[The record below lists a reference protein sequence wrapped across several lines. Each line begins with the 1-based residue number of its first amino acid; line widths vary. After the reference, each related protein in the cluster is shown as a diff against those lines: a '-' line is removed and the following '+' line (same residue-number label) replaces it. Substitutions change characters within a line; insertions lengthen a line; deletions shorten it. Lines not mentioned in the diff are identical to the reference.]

1 MWGRKSGGSFGRFSS
16 FFSDIADRRMG
27 SLFYLN
33 GLDIAVLNPKGAI
46 AGRERQL
53 LIATTLLML
62 IVAVP
67 TLVLTLFFAWRYR
80 EKNTK
85 AKYTPD
91 VDRHPSAELIWWGVP
106 FVIVV
111 VIAVICWRGCL
122 ELDPFKPLTS
132 NTQPLKIQVVALQ
145 WKWLFIYPE
154 QNIATVNFFQF
165 PEETPV
171 DFEITADAPMN
182 SFWIPQLGGQIY
194 AMPGMRS
201 KLHLIAS
208 EAGEYRGVS
217 ANLSGRGFS
226 GMTFLAKSSSK
237 SDFDSWV
244 ARVKESPDSLSL
256 ERYRALA
263 QPSENDKIV
272 FYSSADA
279 DLYSQ
284 IMMKYM
290 SGMVDGI

>member
-1 MWGRKSGGSFGRFSS
+1 M
-16 FFSDIADRRMG
+16 
-27 SLFYLN
+27 
-33 GLDIAVLNPKGAI
+33 
-46 AGRERQL
+46 
-53 LIATTLLML
+53 
-62 IVAVP
+62 
-67 TLVLTLFFAWRYR
+67 
-80 EKNTK
+80 
-85 AKYTPD
+85 
-91 VDRHPSAELIWWGVP
+91 
-106 FVIVV
+106 
-111 VIAVICWRGCL
+111 
-122 ELDPFKPLTS
+122 
-132 NTQPLKIQVVALQ
+132 
-145 WKWLFIYPE
+145 
-154 QNIATVNFFQF
+154 
-165 PEETPV
+165 
-171 DFEITADAPMN
+171 
-182 SFWIPQLGGQIY
+182 GGQIY